1 MLQRLY
7 TFQNHVSD
15 VQTILDS
22 FSNVL
27 LRVHA
32 VIVIAL
38 CTGAFWSR
46 SVYLGLVKPL
56 IDANV
61 ETIENFTRN
70 LTRLVLGIQLVI
82 VGVQL
87 PGKYLL
93 LEGKSLAMLLG
104 KGVCGNL
111 LIFAD
116 LTRFR
121 PSDDLYVDYE

>member
-1 MLQRLY
+1 MLQRVY
-7 TFQNHVSD
+7 TSQNHVSD
-15 VQTILDS
+15 VQTIPDP

-27 LRVHA
+27 LRLHA

-38 CTGAFWSR
+38 GTGAFWSR

-87 PGKYLL
+87 PSKYLL
-93 LEGKSLAMLLG
+93 LERKSLAMLLG
-104 KGVCGNL
+104 KRVCEHL
-111 LIFAD
+111 L
-116 LTRFR
+116 RFCLFD
-121 PSDDLYVDYE
+121 SV